1 MQRNEARSSKHLQRA
16 NRLRILDLIRK
27 HPNIV
32 RSAITDATGLSP
44 AAVSNIVSYLMACG
58 LVRESGAETVERA
71 GRKGK
76 QLCFDGSRQQLI
88 TACHEEDALCLYLT
102 DLSGRIYSRMEYLVA
117 ALDADTFVNL
127 LCSAIRSMLD
137 LPQARNV
144 VGIGISMSALVL
156 DGGRRVISSALGC
169 DDLDLPGLLADTRIP
184 VHISN
189 SSFTKAMWLCRNNP
203 GWNRG
208 LTLFVDLSR
217 GMGAALIRS
226 GSQMPEIIGEIGHT
240 TICPDGEKCNCG
252 NRGCLE
258 VMCAPGRML
267 RLCRRQGAD
276 APDLAA
282 FSRLLEEKH
291 PAALSALSECA
302 GYLGMGLANLVNLF
316 NPDSIVINDWDFA
329 ACPAVIEEAQRVMH
343 GRSLAALGERAAFHL
358 TRFCPESW
366 AQAMA
371 CELCDALFCPENET
385 DMLDLVEHPDLKHT
399 V

>member
-1 MQRNEARSSKHLQRA
+1 MQRCEMRSSKSLQRA

-32 RSAITDATGLSP
+32 RSAIMDATGLSP

-58 LVRESGAETVERA
+58 LVRETGAENVERA

-76 QLCFDGSRQQLI
+76 QLCFDGSSRQLI
-88 TACHEEDALCLYLT
+88 TACHEEDKLFLYLT
-102 DLSGRIYSRMEYLVA
+102 DLSGRIYSRIEYLVSS
-117 ALDADTFVNL
+117 LDAGTFVDL
-127 LCSAIRSMLD
+127 LCSAIRSMLA
-137 LPQARNV
+137 LPQAQSV

-169 DDLDLPGLLADTRIP
+169 DDLDLPGLLSDTGLP

-240 TICPDGEKCNCG
+240 TICPDGERCNCG

-258 VMCAPGRML
+258 MMCAPARML
-267 RLCRRQGAD
+267 RLCSRQGAD

-282 FSRLLEEKH
+282 FSRLLEKKH
-291 PAALSALSECA
+291 PAAISALSECA

-343 GRSLAALGERAAFHL
+343 ARSLAALGERAAFQL
-358 TRFCPESW
+358 TRFSPESW